1 MSSFII
7 EATVVILLLLYRHL
21 NKFWGYLE
29 ALSVPMIQENIFSV
43 HKLVFPKFDQ
53 ACLKKYGKIW
63 TKYEG
68 FVPHIFV
75 ADPDLL
81 KEIMIKNF
89 DCFMDRQHFP
99 IGEKL
104 CSLITSRS
112 DAWHAMRKLISP
124 LFTTAKVKPMLGSLT
139 AVTDEFIENVEKKR
153 KQGQDDTVDFKP
165 LLQYLSLDAVASCAF
180 GIEGN
185 SFQKPESDLYK
196 RCCRLFSDFRLRS
209 FGESIA
215 FYICSRIPILL
226 KIVDF
231 IGMSNFEYLFNF
243 TKNIGYN
250 RQKTRGDFIDKLN
263 ETQLK
268 NLECKGEL
276 NENQIYAQGIGII
289 QAAFETTSNTMGT
302 LLHMLAKHPE
312 VQSKLFEEIQDVFGD
327 ENVDEAVTMDKLT
340 QLTYMNAVIFEN
352 LRINPPVCRLDRTC
366 IKDCKI
372 GDIQFKK
379 GTIIQIPVYAIHH
392 HEEFYPEPELFN
404 PDRFLGLSA
413 PPRGDLT
420 YLSFGAGPRYCAGI
434 KFAMA
439 EIKITLLKVLRT
451 FILKD
456 SSKTKLEILGGDLFF
471 LLYPDIHL
479 DLERRP
485 L

>member
-7 EATVVILLLLYRHL
+7 EATVVLLLLLYRYL

-124 LFTTAKVKPMLGSLT
+124 LFTTAKVKPMVGTLT
-139 AVTDEFIENVEKKR
+139 HVADESIENVEKNR
-153 KQGQDDTVDFKP
+153 KQGEIVDFKP

-180 GIEGN
+180 GIQAN
-185 SFQKPESDLYK
+185 SFKKPESDLYK

-215 FYICSRIPILL
+215 FYICSRVPSLL

-231 IGMSNFEYLFNF
+231 FGMNNFEYLFNF

-250 RQKTRGDFIDKLN
+250 RQKKRGDFIDKLN
-263 ETQLK
+263 ETQMK
-268 NLECKGEL
+268 NLEGKSEL

-302 LLHMLAKHPE
+302 LFYMLAKHPE
-312 VQSKLFEEIQDVFGD
+312 IQDKVFEEIQEVFGD
-327 ENVDEAVTMDKLT
+327 SVDEESLTMEKMS
-340 QLTYMNAVIFEN
+340 QLSYMNAVIYEN

-366 IKDCKI
+366 IRDCKI
-372 GDIQFKK
+372 GDIHFKK

-392 HEEFYPEPELFN
+392 NEDFYPEPELFN
-404 PDRFLGLSA
+404 PDRFLGQSA

-439 EIKITLLKVLRT
+439 EIKITLIKMLTK

-456 SSKTKLEILGGDLFF
+456 SSKTKLEMQGGDLFF

-479 DLERRP
+479 GLEKRTC
-485 L
+485 